1 MNKDHRN
8 MPATTQK
15 TPTNS
20 PEIQTELL
28 QQFLLNQS
36 KELEIRSRELEL
48 QHKTE
53 DHNFEYAKSALAAQ
67 VEDRKASRDH
77 VYTTKKSMY
86 FFIFGLSLLIL
97 AILGYALYL
106 GKDNIALE
114 IIKPII
120 FLLSG
125 GAGGYAIGKSMTSKQ
140 KEDGAKP

>member
-53 DHNFEYAKSALAAQ
+53 K
-67 VEDRKASRDH
+67 
-77 VYTTKKSMY
+77 
-86 FFIFGLSLLIL
+86 
-97 AILGYALYL
+97 
-106 GKDNIALE
+106 
-114 IIKPII
+114 
-120 FLLSG
+120 
-125 GAGGYAIGKSMTSKQ
+125 
-140 KEDGAKP
+140 